1 MALDPDLLPESDG
14 LLISN
19 VSPRVIKQASA
30 DVDYIRNLESVS
42 ATSGLLKNIELLISL
57 IENAKMSDWDDKT
70 RRLKRL
76 VQDDIENVLTPYK
89 RGRFYLHRALLS
101 FTNAGRQRKQKR

>member
-1 MALDPDLLPESDG
+1 MNPDLNPESDG

-30 DVDYIRNLESVS
+30 DADYIRGLETVS

-76 VQDDIENVLTPYK
+76 VQADIET
-89 RGRFYLHRALLS
+89 RGCPKIR
-101 FTNAGRQRKQKR
+101 RK